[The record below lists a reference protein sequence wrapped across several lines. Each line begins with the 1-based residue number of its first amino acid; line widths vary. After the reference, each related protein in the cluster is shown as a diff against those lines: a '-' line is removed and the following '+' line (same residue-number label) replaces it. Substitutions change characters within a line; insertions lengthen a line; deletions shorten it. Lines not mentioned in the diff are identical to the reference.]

1 MNRLSEVFRSNLV
14 DLLALPLALGLSV
27 TALIVGLQREH
38 WDAEDGA
45 RKSLVEI
52 QDRVERVDPGP
63 ERGPAEADVPRDPG
77 ATKSLAQIQDR
88 AAAAGYGFVPCQ
100 ESEER
105 NCLGDIFTAPGEATL
120 YIRLYGR
127 GAKGAVARPEGS
139 YQRYGV
145 FRPGYVILRV
155 SAVPTRDLLRAYLTA
170 VQASAEWQ
178 EAIPQGSAA
187 YVVIGDHWWGASP
200 DTSDERI
207 DQKKFVDVVGKLEG
221 CAPDCQIKESSFDR

>member
-38 WDAEDGA
+38 WNAEDGA
-45 RKSLVEI
+45 RESAVAI
-52 QDRVERVDPGP
+52 QDRVERGYPA
-63 ERGPAEADVPRDPG
+63 ERGLAEADVPGDPG
-77 ATKSLAQIQDR
+77 PTTSLAQIQDR
-88 AAAAGYGFVPCQ
+88 AAAAGYDFVPCQ
-100 ESEER
+100 ESDER
-105 NCLGDIFTAPGEATL
+105 NCLGDIFTAPGEDTL

-170 VQASAEWQ
+170 VQASAKWQ

-200 DTSDERI
+200 DKSDERI
-207 DQKKFVDVVGKLEG
+207 NQEKFVDVVGKMEG
-221 CAPDCQIKESSFDR
+221 CAPDCQIRESSFDR